1 MVARLPEKTEAAAI
15 REPSTSRKV
24 SGEVPMMT
32 EHLHSRVS
40 EQHVG
45 QTPDRRLRNRIIIGN
60 VIAWIATIIAIRLI
74 FFQTSQGPYN
84 VPWIDRRSV
93 P

>member
-1 MVARLPEKTEAAAI
+1 MQLNILAHELARGRQASGENRDR

-24 SGEVPMMT
+24 SGEAPVMT
-32 EHLHSRVS
+32 EHLHSRVP

-60 VIAWIATIIAIRLI
+60 VIAWIAIIIAIRLI
-74 FFQTSQGPYN
+74 FF
-84 VPWIDRRSV
+84 
-93 P
+93 